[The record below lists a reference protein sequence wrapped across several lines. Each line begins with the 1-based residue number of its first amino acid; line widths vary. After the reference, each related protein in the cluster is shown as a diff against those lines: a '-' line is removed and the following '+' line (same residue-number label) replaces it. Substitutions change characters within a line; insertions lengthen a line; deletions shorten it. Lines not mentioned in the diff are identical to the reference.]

1 MIAGCV
7 PQTNNKLKSKQ
18 GTRQFPME
26 TNPEK
31 ILAEE
36 LKTEAAEGIG
46 LGKRPKVIVEG
57 YWLANGGMVQ

>member
-1 MIAGCV
+1 
-7 PQTNNKLKSKQ
+7 
-18 GTRQFPME
+18 ME